1 MLQQLTGLA
10 DRDGDQERVQRQ
22 RGEDDT
28 VTPYA
33 PSAALVVTT
42 VTPEANRP
50 AACRK
55 VCPESCI
62 IPGSAPCGP

>member
-1 MLQQLTGLA
+1 VASTLTANALTA
-10 DRDGDQERVQRQ
+10 RTYQAVDWLVDRDGDQSGFSDSEAK
-22 RGEDDT
+22 DDT

-33 PSAALVVTT
+33 PSAAVVVTT

-55 VCPESCI
+55 V
-62 IPGSAPCGP
+62 